1 MDIDVESKNSTNE
14 FLCKTEIDSQTQKTN
29 LQFPKGNE
37 GRDKLGGWDLQ
48 MYTAIYKINKDLL
61 CSTESKTQYLVINHN
76 GKVEKQHTYRHI

>member
-1 MDIDVESKNSTNE
+1 MDIHVESKNSTNE

-48 MYTAIYKINKDLL
+48 MHTAIYKTD
-61 CSTESKTQYLVINHN
+61 
-76 GKVEKQHTYRHI
+76 KQGFTV